1 MTQTGER
8 SARMSLDE
16 LAQLHT
22 ALEQAP
28 EIPTPE
34 PAGYSMNQVIQVVYS
49 ALVTMKQRGYR
60 IEDICEFIE
69 RRSGYAIK
77 PNTLAKYM
85 SQERQRRRRQCKRRR
100 SSTASAGRRSSR
112 SKRTKKTASVPSQT
126 LADLP
131 LSAPKTPEPAEE
143 PTSAQPEPE
152 ALHPVVSAD
161 PEVHHRDAQASD
173 IDVPETAARSCSA
186 SQSFFEQLSKNA
198 ETFHRPRNPN
208 ALKSEPSIDDS

>member
-16 LAQLHT
+16 LAQLQT

-28 EIPTPE
+28 EIPIPE
-34 PAGYSMNQVIQVVYS
+34 PTDYSMNQVIQVVYA
-49 ALVTMKQRGYR
+49 ALVTLKQRGYR
-60 IEDICEFIE
+60 IEDMCEFIE

-85 SQERQRRRRQCKRRR
+85 SQERQRRGRRRKRRR
-100 SSTASAGRRSSR
+100 SSRSQRSAAKASVASQALVPSPAPTPQPPESESAGLLPVQSGPEASR
-112 SKRTKKTASVPSQT
+112 PA
-126 LADLP
+126 
-131 LSAPKTPEPAEE
+131 APT
-143 PTSAQPEPE
+143 EPE
-152 ALHPVVSAD
+152 AAQL
-161 PEVHHRDAQASD
+161 DAQASD
-173 IDVPETAARSCSA
+173 VDGPGTVARSSSA
-186 SQSFFEQLSKNA
+186 SQSFFQQLSKNA